1 MSKQSQNNGLWK
13 KKKQLSLPHTDEN
26 KDQSSAHHTSHK
38 SIFVKYILVTKY
50 ILIQYKLETRTKYW
64 RVTCWRVDFQNEVH

>member
-1 MSKQSQNNGLWK
+1 MDSE

-50 ILIQYKLETRTKYW
+50 ILIQYKLETRTKY
-64 RVTCWRVDFQNEVH
+64 